1 MGQTL
6 FSIENHHL
14 SGIAKFNATYKTSE
28 GSGTIIFGQMHHT
41 YEAMPRIMTNQQ
53 VVKYLLSYIISD

>member
-53 VVKYLLSYIISD
+53 EVK